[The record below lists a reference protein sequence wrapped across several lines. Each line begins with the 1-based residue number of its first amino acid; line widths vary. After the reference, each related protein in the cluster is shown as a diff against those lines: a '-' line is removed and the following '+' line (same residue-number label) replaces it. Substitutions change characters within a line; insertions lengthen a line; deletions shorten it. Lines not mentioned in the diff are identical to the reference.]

1 MHFWAL
7 ASLAVVGLF
16 LLFQIYLKILAPLRK
31 RSILKAQG
39 VVFADSPFVAEV
51 KAIGKA
57 PEQRPFHS
65 IFPTMLNELCGGKR
79 LPDIMGACLPGQVI
93 LYVNSV
99 ALLDDFFI
107 HQNQYL
113 TKSQMCRD
121 HFHFLTNDNV
131 VTKDTFDKTY
141 A

>member
-1 MHFWAL
+1 
-7 ASLAVVGLF
+7 
-16 LLFQIYLKILAPLRK
+16 
-31 RSILKAQG
+31 
-39 VVFADSPFVAEV
+39 
-51 KAIGKA
+51 
-57 PEQRPFHS
+57 
-65 IFPTMLNELCGGKR
+65 
-79 LPDIMGACLPGQVI
+79 MGACLPGQVI

-113 TKSQMCRD
+113 TKAQMCRD